1 MGQSMGTSQR
11 REPAVAG
18 PPEPMS
24 HSTEGRE
31 RPASKGARSSPEF
44 STIWGKADLADT
56 VISFL
61 PADSVGRLP
70 LVSRAQ
76 RDAQPRVLFAAA
88 RARGAAKELAFACVE
103 TLRRVERDLVHHHFR
118 ETWSDGI
125 SERWF
130 ADGHDGCTA
139 ALVGTPPRLELQRVR
154 GSGHG
159 GCLRYN
165 LRCPF
170 SSPVTISRLR
180 VQMSAPE
187 FGNGGYYFLLCGSVD
202 ADNPQW
208 IPHEFDDYL
217 ALNPLVGLELLR
229 YNTTF
234 PKRETLLWLGN
245 DDKTLGS
252 HRDYH
257 SLVAVHPPTE
267 PAMWHTVDAVFPYD
281 SSAVLVSVNGGPY
294 TRIDC
299 RRSRDIRS
307 IHLFPGT
314 AGGIARYG
322 DIEVWYSE
330 DAKTAVWP

>member
-24 HSTEGRE
+24 HSIEGRA

-56 VISFL
+56 VVSFL

-88 RARGAAKELAFACVE
+88 RERGVAGELALACVE
-103 TLRRVERDLVHHHFR
+103 TLRGADRDLVHHHFR

-139 ALVGTPPRLELQRVR
+139 ALVGTPPRLELRRV
-154 GSGHG
+154 GGHGHG
-159 GCLRYN
+159 GCLRYDLCDN
-165 LRCPF
+165 DDRL
-170 SSPVTISRLR
+170 SAGMVSRLR
-180 VQMSAPE
+180 VQMSASNDWNASS
-187 FGNGGYYFLLCGSVD
+187 FFLLCGNSQTTTD
-202 ADNPQW
+202 DDDDLDW
-208 IPHEFDDYL
+208 PHDYL
-217 ALNPLVGLELLR
+217 ALNPIVGLKLIKRRGVCQQLRWLAPMDGIPESSHLLVDE
-229 YNTTF
+229 YH
-234 PKRETLLWLGN
+234 PN
-245 DDKTLGS
+245 D
-252 HRDYH
+252 
-257 SLVAVHPPTE
+257 AV
-267 PAMWHTVDAVFPYD
+267 MWYTVDAVFPYN
-281 SSAVLVSVNGGPY
+281 SSVVLVSVNGGPY
-294 TRIDC
+294 KRIGC

-307 IHLFPGT
+307 IHLYPNGDGGT
-314 AGGIARYG
+314 ARYG

-330 DAKTAVWP
+330 ELFVEDYEPRM